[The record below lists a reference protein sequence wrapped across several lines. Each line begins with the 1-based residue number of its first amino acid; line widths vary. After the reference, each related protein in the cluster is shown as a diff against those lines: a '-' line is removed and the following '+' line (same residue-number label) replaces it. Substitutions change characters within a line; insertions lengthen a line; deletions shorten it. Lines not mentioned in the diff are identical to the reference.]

1 MTTYC
6 IISNISKLNNKGLII
21 YFTFAIA
28 IAIAVLPV
36 PGYPA
41 SKIDLPAIFPSL
53 IILNINPAA
62 LLASFYPT
70 NPCEILRASNES
82 SSPSPLI

>member
-1 MTTYC
+1 M
-6 IISNISKLNNKGLII
+6 
-21 YFTFAIA
+21 
-28 IAIAVLPV
+28 

-53 IILNINPAA
+53 IILNISPAA